1 MPPLLDL
8 RAFRDRAFTTST
20 TALFTYSAAI
30 FGLLVV
36 LPIYYQV
43 VQGRTPLAAGALIAP
58 LGLGAMVT
66 LPIAGRV
73 TDRAGPRGV
82 ALTGL
87 VVVAV
92 GSACYTRLDVD
103 TSLALLTGALFV
115 VGLGHGLITPS
126 LMAGAFRGL
135 SREDVPSAST
145 TANILARL
153 GTSAGTAALAVV
165 LQIAV
170 RTAVPGADT
179 MADATRI
186 RTPQVT
192 EALTGAFGTSLW
204 WTVGITAL
212 AILPTVLIPTRQP
225 AGSAAG

>member
-1 MPPLLDL
+1 
-8 RAFRDRAFTTST
+8 
-20 TALFTYSAAI
+20 
-30 FGLLVV
+30 
-36 LPIYYQV
+36 
-43 VQGRTPLAAGALIAP
+43 
-58 LGLGAMVT
+58 
-66 LPIAGRV
+66 
-73 TDRAGPRGV
+73 
-82 ALTGL
+82 
-87 VVVAV
+87 VAV